1 MDKKVSK
8 GTAEINLEAN
18 RELMSVPQTALT
30 RDQQI
35 ERIHALIMELA
46 SGNLS
51 MRAEVSEEFDELD
64 AITIGINMLAE
75 ELEATTVS
83 KEYLGRI
90 YRGVVDIL
98 LVLNPDY
105 TIQAVNEAVIKQ
117 LQYTEEELIGKHVS
131 ILFYRN
137 EPKSLERIQK
147 ELKKQGYSYNTE
159 RILKTKKGRPIP
171 VSISAALLHDGDNET
186 DGILCIAKD
195 ISAQKKKEE
204 ELRKKN
210 DELNSFI
217 YRVSHDIK
225 GPLSSVLGL
234 IYLAKSEIDEP
245 EAVSEYIN
253 LIEQSANRLD
263 RIIGELLELSSINQE
278 DIKYSSVQIGQLI
291 EAILQSLAYTPEYQ
305 DVKFTVE
312 IKTSP
317 VVMVKKMLVKTVLQN
332 LIHNAILYKNYEIK
346 EHKVTIRFEEDET
359 DYFMSVTDNGIGMNR
374 NMQENIFKMFF
385 RGDRSSK
392 GTGLGL
398 YIVKSSVEAMGGT
411 IEVKSKP
418 NQGTIFKVAFP
429 KKAGRKPRL

>member
-1 MDKKVSK
+1 
-8 GTAEINLEAN
+8 
-18 RELMSVPQTALT
+18 MSVPQTALT